1 MLLSFVI
8 AVYWCLVYTIV
19 GSIVLACVPNFRV
32 TLLNVIAFVIG
43 AWPGSYAYYYALGFL
58 FDHVAYRFGPLG
70 HYPVAFSLV
79 GAVAGGIL
87 LVCLK
92 LRFIKTSDDRRL
104 L

>member
-32 TLLNVIAFVIG
+32 TLLNVAAFVIG
-43 AWPGSYAYYYALGFL
+43 AWPGSDAYYYALGFL
-58 FDHVAYRFGPLG
+58 LDYPAYRFSPLE

-79 GAVAGGIL
+79 VRLRAVPCSSG
-87 LVCLK
+87 
-92 LRFIKTSDDRRL
+92 
-104 L
+104 